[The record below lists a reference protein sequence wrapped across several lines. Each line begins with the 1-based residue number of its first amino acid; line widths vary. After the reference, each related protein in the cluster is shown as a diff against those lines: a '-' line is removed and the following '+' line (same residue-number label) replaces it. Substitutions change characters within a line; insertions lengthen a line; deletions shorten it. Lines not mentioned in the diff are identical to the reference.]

1 MMKDIPHDVR
11 AVANY
16 ILDSAHSYRIENV
29 TLMQLLKLVY
39 LSHGWSLVFSNTPL
53 VRQLPQAW
61 QLGVVYPTI
70 YKQLVSYANTPIGKR
85 LIDNY
90 TNLTFTTDMLT
101 ETQQKIIKAVCLS
114 YGRMNAYD
122 LSNIITKTGGPWE
135 ITIRKEGLYKEIPL
149 TVMEEYFRTLAKERN
164 LITV

>member
-135 ITIRKEGLYKEIPL
+135 ITIRKEGLYTEIPL

>member
-61 QLGVVYPTI
+61 QLGVIYPTI
-70 YKQLVSYANTPIGKR
+70 YKQLVKCGNTPIGKR
-85 LIDNY
+85 LIDKY
-90 TNLTFTTDMLT
+90 TNLTFTTNMLS

-122 LSNIITKTGGPWE
+122 LSNIITKRGSPWE
-135 ITIRKEGLYKEIPL
+135 ITISKEGIYKEIPIN
-149 TVMEEYFRTLAKERN
+149 VMQEYFRTLAKEHN
-164 LITV
+164 LISV

>member
-1 MMKDIPHDVR
+1 MKDIPHDVR

-61 QLGVVYPTI
+61 QLGVIYPTI
-70 YKQLVSYANTPIGKR
+70 YKQLVKCGNTPIGKR
-85 LIDNY
+85 LIDKY
-90 TNLTFTTDMLT
+90 TNLTFTTNMLS

-122 LSNIITKTGGPWE
+122 LSNIITKRGSPWE
-135 ITIRKEGLYKEIPL
+135 ITISKEGIYKEIPIN
-149 TVMEEYFRTLAKERN
+149 VMQEYFRTLAKEHN
-164 LITV
+164 LISV